1 MPDKILIVDDH
12 AVNRDLLVHILKKEG
27 YDLIEAADGEEAVD
41 RALREMPDLILLD
54 IMMPKKDGY
63 EVCSELKHDEQAANI
78 PIIFLSAKTATEDK
92 IRGLDVGGS
101 DYMTKPFEKREV
113 VARVRAQLKIQHLTK
128 ALLKANEGLL
138 EKQQSLDDDLK
149 AASEIQKSLL
159 PKGELDIHGV
169 DVAWRFMPCQRIGG
183 DLLNI
188 FRLDEDHWAIY
199 MLDVSGHGVP
209 SAMVAVSVSQMLR
222 PQTGY
227 LSKRPKGPSPFY
239 SIVSPADVLNALDRE
254 YPIERFDKFFTI
266 SYLVLNARTGLLRY
280 SNGAHPPP
288 VLLHKDGPLE
298 LLDEG
303 GTIIGMGG
311 VLPFEEGS
319 QRLRFGDRLFLYTDG
334 IVEYRNR
341 DGASY
346 GEDRLYGEI
355 KRSRKARISRS
366 IDGIIYSMRDFG
378 KGAEPQDDIS
388 LFGLEFRG
396 GEEDQRDES

>member
-1 MPDKILIVDDH
+1 
-12 AVNRDLLVHILKKEG
+12 
-27 YDLIEAADGEEAVD
+27 
-41 RALREMPDLILLD
+41 
-54 IMMPKKDGY
+54 
-63 EVCSELKHDEQAANI
+63 
-78 PIIFLSAKTATEDK
+78 
-92 IRGLDVGGS
+92 
-101 DYMTKPFEKREV
+101 MTKPFEKGEV

-288 VLLHKDGPLE
+288 VLLHKGGPLE

-396 GEEDQRDES
+396 GEEDRRDES